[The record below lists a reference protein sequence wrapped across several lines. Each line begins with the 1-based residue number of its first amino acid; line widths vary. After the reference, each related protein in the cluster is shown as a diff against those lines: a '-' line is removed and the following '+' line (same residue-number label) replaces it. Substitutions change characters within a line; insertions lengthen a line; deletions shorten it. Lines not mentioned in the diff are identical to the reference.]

1 MPHIKS
7 VSGGTVSDRSAPS
20 DQIIKSSKKEFSAVD
35 ALGRTITLRKPSA
48 WEQFKLAGYMSAKDA
63 MNQALAFQ
71 WAMMQYV
78 VRIGED
84 TDVFFTNERELKAV
98 IDTLGEEGMETVQSI
113 FMDNFIPT
121 AGEGKAELKK

>member
-1 MPHIKS
+1 MAHIKS
-7 VSGGTVSDRSAPS
+7 VSAGAVSDRIAPS
-20 DQIIKSSKKEFSAVD
+20 EQIVKSSKKEFTGVD

-84 TDVFFTNERELKAV
+84 FDVFFTNERELKAI
-98 IDTLGEEGMETVQSI
+98 IDTLGEEGMEAVQSI

-121 AGEGKAELKK
+121 AEEGNSELKK